1 MSVVLYHATLKHYSK
16 PASQDSIHHHEQ
28 KEVDIGAAEQ
38 QHHQKKVG
46 LKIGGHHLYK
56 LINISSNQS
65 TNWRTSLLIVSDR
78 GILSNT

>member
-46 LKIGGHHLYK
+46 LKNRRASFVQTYQY
-56 LINISSNQS
+56 LI
-65 TNWRTSLLIVSDR
+65 
-78 GILSNT
+78 